1 MELNDLA
8 SDIIQN
14 MVPEARLTAE
24 DQAVITRNQDYL
36 AGLTERIV
44 QAFYDSAYAHPP
56 TAAIFHEGER
66 PDREQTL
73 RDWWLRTISKPLDDS
88 YYHWMTLVGVI
99 HIRRRV
105 KNPMMLSMLSHVTSY
120 VSTQAMADLDPTT
133 AHELAAT
140 LCRLQAV
147 VGSLISDSYTLSY
160 IASLENLAGF
170 SPELSGRMLDLEVK
184 RLSENFRQSLGT
196 GNGSTASG

>member
-8 SDIIQN
+8 SNIIQN

-24 DQAVITRNQDYL
+24 DQAVLTRNQDYL
-36 AGLTERIV
+36 AGLTEGIV
-44 QAFYDSAYAHPP
+44 QTFYDSAYAHPP

-73 RDWWLRTISKPLDDS
+73 RDWWMRTISKPLDDS

-99 HIRRRV
+99 HIQRRV

-120 VSTQAMADLDPTT
+120 VSHQAIVDLDAAA

-184 RLSENFRQSLGT
+184 RLSDNFRQSLGT
-196 GNGSTASG
+196 GNGSAASG